1 MNVITASSS
10 KNTIEEVAQDIKQ
23 QIGDFDTKML
33 LFFASSKFEP
43 SSTAEKMQNTFE
55 NATVFGCTTAGEIT
69 TGQMLKNSVTV
80 MAFNSEIIG
89 DVKIEVIENIE
100 ECGEYGKNKINKAF
114 GAFENHFGQ
123 PVLEMDFHEYVG
135 IILIDGLS
143 GAEEKIMD
151 KIGDLTNVLFVGGSA
166 GDDLKFQ
173 TTYVY
178 ANGKAYTNA
187 ALLALIKPSVKF
199 SFIKTESFCP
209 LSNKLVATKV
219 NEAER
224 TVIEFNNKP
233 AIEAY
238 AEALNI
244 SVEEAP
250 NRFMHNPIGLMMD
263 DAEPYVRSPQQIK
276 GNNLVFYCNILEGME
291 LSLLESGDII
301 ADTKQAIADTEKEM
315 GSISALINFHCI
327 LRTLELEQKG
337 LMAEYGKV
345 FSIPTIGFSTYGEEY
360 IGHIN
365 QTSTMLAFQ

>member
-1 MNVITASSS
+1 
-10 KNTIEEVAQDIKQ
+10 
-23 QIGDFDTKML
+23 
-33 LFFASSKFEP
+33 
-43 SSTAEKMQNTFE
+43 
-55 NATVFGCTTAGEIT
+55 
-69 TGQMLKNSVTV
+69 MLKNSVTV
-80 MAFNSEIIG
+80 MALNSEIIG
-89 DVKIEVIENIE
+89 DVKIEILENVE
-100 ECGEYGKNKINKAF
+100 ECYEAGKHKIDTAF
-114 GAFENHFGQ
+114 RAFEKHFGQ
-123 PVLEMDFHEYVG
+123 PVPEMNFEEYVG
-135 IILIDGLS
+135 IVLIDGLS

-151 KIGDLTNVLFVGGSA
+151 KIGDLTDVLFVRGSA

-173 TTYVY
+173 NTHIY
-178 ANGKAYTNA
+178 ANGKAYTNS

-224 TVIEFNNKP
+224 TVLEFNNKP

-263 DAEPYVRSPQQIK
+263 DTEPYVRSPQQIK

-301 ADTKQAIADTEKEM
+301 ANTKQAIADKEKEM
-315 GSISALINFHCI
+315 SSISALINFHCI

-337 LMAEYGKV
+337 LMAEYGKI

-365 QTSTMLAFQ
+365 QTSTMLVFH

>member
-1 MNVITASSS
+1 MNVITASST
-10 KNTIEEVAQDIKQ
+10 KDTIEEVTQDIKQ

-33 LFFASSKFEP
+33 LFFASSKFDP
-43 SSTAEKMQNTFE
+43 SSTAEEMQQTFG

-80 MAFNSEIIG
+80 MACNSEIIG
-89 DVKIEVIENIE
+89 DVKVEVIENLNEDQDKGNI
-100 ECGEYGKNKINKAF
+100 KKAF
-114 GAFENHFGQ
+114 QAFENHFGQ
-123 PVLEMDFHEYVG
+123 PVQEMDFQEYVG

-143 GAEEKIMD
+143 GAEENLMD

-166 GDDLKFQ
+166 GDDLNFQ
-173 TTYVY
+173 KTHIY

-187 ALLALIKPSVKF
+187 ALLALMQPSVNF

-209 LSNKLVATKV
+209 LSNKLIATKV

-233 AIEAY
+233 AVQAY

-244 SVEEAP
+244 PVEEAS
-250 NRFMHNPIGLMMD
+250 NRFMHNPTGLMMD
-263 DAEPYVRSPQQIK
+263 TEPYVRSPQRIQ
-276 GNNLVFYCNILEGME
+276 GDNLVFYCNILEGME
-291 LSLLESGDII
+291 LNLLESGDII
-301 ADTKQAIADTEKEM
+301 ADTKQAITDKQQEM
-315 GSISALINFHCI
+315 GSISAIINFHCI

-337 LMAEYGKV
+337 LMAEYGKI
-345 FSIPTIGFSTYGEEY
+345 FSEIPTIGFSTYGEEY